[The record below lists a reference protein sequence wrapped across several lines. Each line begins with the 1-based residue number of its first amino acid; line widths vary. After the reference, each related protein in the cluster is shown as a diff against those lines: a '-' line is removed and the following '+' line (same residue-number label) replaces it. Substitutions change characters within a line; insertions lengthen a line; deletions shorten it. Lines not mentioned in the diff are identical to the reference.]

1 MTTSAVRRT
10 RTACLD
16 RDRQVIGQA
25 QAPDQ
30 HDRVPGADRQG
41 ARLGV
46 RGGTDLPRE
55 QPRAGR
61 SALAPHLVGE
71 RHQAIGEAVR
81 GRHGHERPAPGDPL
95 HQAVVGEALHRVAG
109 RHPADAELPAQV
121 AVRRQAL
128 AGAQR
133 GHALAQR
140 ELDLAVVREPLARM
154 ASRRRR
160 LFRAVDGG
168 PDRAGPGAEL
178 RRYERHVVER
188 GDVDPAPEARPGWVL
203 QKIKTFFSENIGV
216 FEPVINYLLKAYDF
230 ETIDLPELKQEN
242 KKLDSTYKYQLELLY
257 EIAQKL
263 GFEAIYVL
271 IDKVDETE
279 LTGNNAEKTFK
290 LIRPLIKDL
299 EILGLKGYGFKF
311 FLWDQIYPY
320 YLKDARPDRVPQ
332 FDLTWTRDE
341 LEKLLELRLQAYS
354 NNNIPN
360 LRQIFKENINPSPE
374 KIVSILGWLSPR
386 NVIRLSNEI
395 ISQQGL
401 IDPDTNK
408 IEMLALERAS
418 LIFSKNVANEMYGID
433 MLKDIQRLDTEI
445 FTINHLYSNIFKT
458 AHINTSRNKVTEWTK
473 AGAIKHI
480 GTEKKSK
487 SQKPVYLYYLRD
499 PRLNRIIN
507 SQDSIHEFFT
517 KDGQHAT
524 TVILIYS

>member
-1 MTTSAVRRT
+1 MSTIYENLGFWSNPFAYTNADEEDNLIDYFIKPPYFDS
-10 RTACLD
+10 
-16 RDRQVIGQA
+16 VIGDYKSPNSCIVL
-25 QAPDQ
+25 AP
-30 HDRVPGADRQG
+30 
-41 ARLGV
+41 
-46 RGGTDLPRE
+46 RGGGKTAQRKMIEIWSKDNPVLTVTYDRFEFGVNQKLEDIGLPYHLRNITTLTLLNIIFWASDE
-55 QPRAGR
+55 
-61 SALAPHLVGE
+61 PHLLKKLPK
-71 RHQAIGEAVR
+71 HQKEHLNVLC
-81 GRHGHERPAPGDPL
+81 HNYLGDL
-95 HQAVVGEALHRVAG
+95 TGQDVQ
-109 RHPADAELPAQV
+109 QV
-121 AVRRQAL
+121 L
-128 AGAQR
+128 SS
-133 GHALAQR
+133 LKSI
-140 ELDLAVVREPLARM
+140 P
-154 ASRRRR
+154 
-160 LFRAVDGG
+160 
-168 PDRAGPGAEL
+168 
-178 RRYERHVVER
+178 
-188 GDVDPAPEARPGWVL
+188 

-299 EILGLKGYGFKF
+299 EILSLKGYGFKF

-332 FDLTWTRDE
+332 FDLRWTRDE

-360 LRQIFKENINPSPE
+360 LRQIFKEKINPSPD

-401 IDPDTNK
+401 INPDTNK

-507 SQDSIHEFFT
+507 SQDSIHEFFNKRWT
-517 KDGQHAT
+517 ICHYCNSD
-524 TVILIYS
+524 ILIGKNINREEVELACWNCDRPIFN